1 MHAWEL
7 VGAVVGAG
15 LASGREIA
23 SFFARYGGWGYAGIL
38 LAVGMLLF
46 LADVPL
52 PANSHGRWTGRLW
65 KALLSLLLIAT
76 GGAMLSGAGEVA
88 ALTLPIHGAYG
99 IGLLATLLLAW
110 LLACRTTAGLAWVSR
125 LLLGV
130 LAMLIGI
137 AFTLPPMQAVSIE
150 LTSPVHALLRGLTY
164 GGFNAALQWP
174 IVQGMPPLAR
184 ERRRAASHAGLM
196 ILMLLILGNALLLR
210 HPALLGEPM
219 PFLRLMSGLGKP
231 GYYLGAVSL
240 YLAILSTLTACLRGL
255 HGSGLSVIGILLV
268 SLLGFTGVVE
278 VIYPL
283 LGGGCFVMLVA
294 AKLTNYS
301 AKAFLS
307 RKDML

>member
-15 LASGREIA
+15 LASGQEIA
-23 SFFARYGGWGYAGIL
+23 SFFARYGKWGYAGII
-38 LAVGMLLF
+38 LAVGMLF
-46 LADVPL
+46 FFADVHIP
-52 PANSHGRWTGRLW
+52 SVWQTRWPGKLW
-65 KALLSLLLIAT
+65 NTLLTLLLVAT

-88 ALTLPIHGAYG
+88 ALTLPIHGAYWV
-99 IGLLATLLLAW
+99 GLLATLLFAW
-110 LLACRTTAGLAWVSR
+110 FLACRTLSGLARVSR
-125 LLLGV
+125 LLLVG
-130 LAMLIGI
+130 LALLIGI
-137 AFTLPPMQAVSIE
+137 AFTLPPMKAVSIE
-150 LTSPVHALLRGLTY
+150 QTSPVQALLRGVTY

-174 IVQGMPPLAR
+174 IIQGMPAIAGQS
-184 ERRRAASHAGLM
+184 RRSVRIAGLM
-196 ILMLLILGNALLLR
+196 ILVLLIMGNALLLR
-210 HPALLGEPM
+210 HAALLGESM
-219 PFLRLMSGLGKP
+219 PFLRLMSGMGKP
-231 GYYLGAVSL
+231 GYYFGALSL

-255 HGSGLSVIGILLV
+255 HGSALSLAGILLV

-278 VIYPL
+278 VTYPL